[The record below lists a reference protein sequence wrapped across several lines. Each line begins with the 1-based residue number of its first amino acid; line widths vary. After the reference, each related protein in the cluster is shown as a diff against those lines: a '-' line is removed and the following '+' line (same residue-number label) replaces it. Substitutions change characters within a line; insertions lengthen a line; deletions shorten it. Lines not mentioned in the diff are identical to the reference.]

1 MMTPEQEIRAVQ
13 RVLAGDADAFEPL
26 VRAHEKAVYN
36 LALRFLEKPE
46 DAEDAAQE
54 AFVKAYRSLE
64 SFQRESR
71 FSTWLYRIVTNVCL
85 DMLRARRRRQ
95 ERPLE
100 VENDEEERET
110 LEIPDERFS
119 PERLLDRKLTREAVQ
134 RGLNALSEEGRS
146 VLLLRE
152 IRGMSYEEIGET
164 LGLEPGT
171 VRSRIF
177 RARKKLCALL
187 MQDGNFS
194 ALASSKEM
202 KGG

>member
-202 KGG
+202 KGE

>member
-1 MMTPEQEIRAVQ
+1 MQ

-202 KGG
+202 KGE

>member
-1 MMTPEQEIRAVQ
+1 MQ

-177 RARKKLCALL
+177 RARKNCAHC
-187 MQDGNFS
+187 
-194 ALASSKEM
+194 
-202 KGG
+202 